1 MTASSDSA
9 ATFVSLDGALG
20 NVYHVEYQNDN
31 ESKTIGLNVGLDLI
45 PEKED
50 MNTDLRY
57 ILPKCVVPDG
67 MEPVEM
73 FVSKA
78 VAEQNAQSKN
88 SLPVPSYRGLLEAF
102 RNPDDTELLRKV
114 MIALRT
120 SGATLH
126 MLTSESNQ
134 HARLI
139 HAIMRFVSF
148 PPTSVAITVDEQLS
162 ENDENDYNLA
172 DAQLHLIMALVSANS
187 VFLIPAL
194 TLIWKML
201 TSQVCNAHEAR

>member
-1 MTASSDSA
+1 
-9 ATFVSLDGALG
+9 
-20 NVYHVEYQNDN
+20 
-31 ESKTIGLNVGLDLI
+31 
-45 PEKED
+45 
-50 MNTDLRY
+50 
-57 ILPKCVVPDG
+57 

-78 VAEQNAQSKN
+78 VAEQNAQPKN

-102 RNPDDTELLRKV
+102 RNPEDTELLRKV

-148 PPTSVAITVDEQLS
+148 PPTSAETIDHQPIP
-162 ENDENDYNLA
+162 ENDENDFNIA

-194 TLIWKML
+194 TALWKML
-201 TSQVCNAHEAR
+201 VSQANAHESRYVVLSLD